1 MLDSKRTSLA
11 ISVSMLA
18 PLLVQ
23 ATEEYK
29 RFADI
34 MNSYGYTWEAI
45 KVTTEDGYILTTF
58 HVTGNSQGLFTPTM
72 PPVII

>member
-45 KVTTEDGYILTTF
+45 KVTTEDGF
-58 HVTGNSQGLFTPTM
+58 
-72 PPVII
+72 